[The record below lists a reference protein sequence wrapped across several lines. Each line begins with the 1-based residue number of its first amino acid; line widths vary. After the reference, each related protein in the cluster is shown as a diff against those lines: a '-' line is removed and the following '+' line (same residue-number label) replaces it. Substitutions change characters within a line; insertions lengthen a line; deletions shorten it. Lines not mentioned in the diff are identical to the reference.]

1 MLSRKERR
9 GSRVSRPCAEIV
21 HETQCSRPGEEVAEL
36 AQMSWLVALL
46 VFLVSVWGVLLI
58 AMFERPAARAAKID
72 ELSNRAERE

>member
-1 MLSRKERR
+1 
-9 GSRVSRPCAEIV
+9 
-21 HETQCSRPGEEVAEL
+21 
-36 AQMSWLVALL
+36 MSWLVALL